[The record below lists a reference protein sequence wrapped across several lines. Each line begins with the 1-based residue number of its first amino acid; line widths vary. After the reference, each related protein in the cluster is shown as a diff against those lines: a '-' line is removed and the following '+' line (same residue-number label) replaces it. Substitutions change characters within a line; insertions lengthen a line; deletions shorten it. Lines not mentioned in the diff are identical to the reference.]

1 MSFLK
6 DFLHIKILFE
16 DRKDRPKGWS
26 RQQAAEEFG
35 VTERTINNWEKNPSA
50 LSYEKIKQVASVYDI
65 PVNYIFLGPNI

>member
-1 MSFLK
+1 MNAEIPNNLK
-6 DFLHIKILFE
+6 HTLKEL
-16 DRKDRPKGWS
+16 RVRKGWS

-65 PVNYIFLGPNI
+65 PVNYIFFRPNI